1 MIELTHITTEQVNQ
15 QSRGIDQMS
24 TLDMLGIINEEDQK
38 VALAVREILPD
49 IARAVDAIS
58 ERYRQGGRLIYLGS
72 GSSGRMGVLDAAE
85 CPPTYGTDP
94 AEIFAIMAGGKDAV
108 FVAVEG
114 AEDQGIEAIK
124 DLEEINLTSLDSLVG
139 IAASGRTP
147 YVMEAIDYAK
157 RKGALTIG
165 LTAVAGSP
173 LALATDI
180 ALTPQTGAEVV
191 TGSTRMKSG
200 TAQKLVLNMLS
211 TALMIKQGKVYG
223 NLMVDLK
230 ATNEKL
236 YARAHRMLQN
246 ITGCS
251 DEEAKELLIAAQMHV
266 KLAIVMYW
274 HNLNADEAKQ
284 ALDKVDGHLV
294 KLEPNRESLKL
305 KRNLE
310 VKNDA

>member
-15 QSRGIDQMS
+15 RSRGIDQMS
-24 TLDMLGIINEEDQK
+24 TLGMLSIINEEDQK

-58 ERYRQGGRLIYLGS
+58 ERYRQGGRLIYIGS

-94 AEIFAIMAGGKDAV
+94 SEIFAIMAGGKDAV

-114 AEDQGIEAIK
+114 AEDHGEEGVK
-124 DLEEINLTSLDSLVG
+124 DLEAVNLTSLDSVVG

-147 YVMEAIDYAK
+147 YVLEAINYAK
-157 RKGALTIG
+157 EKGALTIG

-173 LALATDI
+173 LALAAEI
-180 ALTPQTGAEVV
+180 ALAPQTGAEVV

-230 ATNEKL
+230 ATNLKL
-236 YARAHRMLQN
+236 YARAHRMLQG
-246 ITGCS
+246 ITGAS
-251 DEEAKELLIAAQMHV
+251 DEEAKKLLEEAGMHV

-274 HNLNADEAKQ
+274 HDLSADEARK
-284 ALDKVDGHLV
+284 ALDEVDGQLAR
-294 KLEPNRESLKL
+294 LEPDEEA
-305 KRNLE
+305 LE
-310 VKNDA
+310 A

>member
-1 MIELTHITTEQVNQ
+1 MIELNNISTEQVNPL
-15 QSRGIDQMS
+15 SSGIDQMS
-24 TLDMLGIINEEDQK
+24 TLEMLTVINEEDQK
-38 VALAVREILPD
+38 VALAVQEILPT
-49 IARAVDAIS
+49 IAKAVDAIS

-72 GSSGRMGVLDAAE
+72 GTSGRMGVLDASE

-94 AEIFAIMAGGKDAV
+94 SEIFAIMAGGKDAV

-114 AEDQGIEAIK
+114 AEDQGELAIE
-124 DLEEINLTSLDSLVG
+124 DLAEVQLSSLDSLVG

-147 YVMEAIDYAK
+147 YVLEGISYAK
-157 RKGALTIG
+157 SKGALTIG
-165 LTAVAGSP
+165 LTSVAGSP
-173 LALATDI
+173 LALAADI

-200 TAQKLVLNMLS
+200 TAQKLILNMLS
-211 TALMIKQGKVYG
+211 TSLMIKQGKVYG

-251 DEEAKELLIAAQMHV
+251 DEEAKELLEAAHMHV

-274 HNLNADEAKQ
+274 HKLSATEAMQ
-284 ALDKVDGHLV
+284 ALEEVEGQLS
-294 KLEPNRESLKL
+294 KLEPKQEANER
-305 KRNLE
+305 
-310 VKNDA
+310 

>member
-15 QSRGIDQMS
+15 RSHGIDQMS
-24 TLDMLGIINEEDQK
+24 TLDMLSLINDEDRK
-38 VALAVREILPD
+38 VALAVREILPE

-58 ERYRQGGRLIYLGS
+58 ERFRQGGRLIYLGS

-94 AEIFAIMAGGKDAV
+94 SEIFAIMAGGKDAV

-114 AEDQGIEAIK
+114 AEDHGEEGVK
-124 DLEEINLTSLDSLVG
+124 DLEEVHLTSLDSVVG

-147 YVMEAIDYAK
+147 YVLEAIDYAK
-157 RKGALTIG
+157 RQGALTIG

-173 LALATDI
+173 LALAVDI

-236 YARAHRMLQN
+236 YARAHRMLRN

-251 DEEAKELLIAAQMHV
+251 DEEARELLEAAQMHV

-274 HNLNADEAKQ
+274 HNLTADDARK
-284 ALDKVDGHLV
+284 ALDEVEGQLA
-294 KLEPNRESLKL
+294 KLEPP
-305 KRNLE
+305 NLE
-310 VKNDA
+310 ETFNK